1 MTEISFNRLKEAIPK
16 RPIDWNESEFHLS
29 LDFFKLNEFK
39 YKLRIEPKKYIIIYL
54 NILGTYYLDGNKFML
69 LKDNDEIWKEWH
81 LPKELETKLK
91 LCTIIKIFLF
101 FYMQK

>member
-39 YKLRIEPKKYIIIYL
+39 YKLRIKSKKYIIIY
-54 NILGTYYLDGNKFML
+54 ILEFQEKEI
-69 LKDNDEIWKEWH
+69 LKIRIQI
-81 LPKELETKLK
+81 L
-91 LCTIIKIFLF
+91 
-101 FYMQK
+101 